1 MTSIRHVSGSLLS
14 ATWRLIQRSQ
24 SERSQILMYHSIG
37 GQADG
42 DTRGLYSIQP
52 ENFLGHMECL
62 DAHCRTSGLRVVRFS
77 EEAPS
82 SVSITFDDGYADNAV
97 TALPIL
103 ERFGFPFH
111 IFINPSLIQSGKG
124 GFLSPD
130 QIRDLNSH
138 PLVTIGVHGYS
149 HQPLTQLSEVEVGA
163 ELDQA
168 KQWLADTTGTVPST
182 LSYPHGAVNERVVNV
197 VRQSGFSQ
205 AACSKFGPISSSSS
219 DFLLPRIDIWSSDS
233 NRSFVS
239 KLRGDWDW
247 MKWRT

>member
-42 DTRGLYSIQP
+42 DTRGLYSVQP
-52 ENFLGHMECL
+52 NQFLSQMKYLYALCT
-62 DAHCRTSGLRVVRFS
+62 RSGLRVVPFS
-77 EEAPS
+77 EEVS
-82 SVSITFDDGYADNAV
+82 STVSITFDDGYSDNAIN
-97 TALPIL
+97 ALPVL
-103 ERFGFPFH
+103 ESFGFPFH

-124 GFLSPD
+124 GFLTHD
-130 QIRDLNSH
+130 QIRDLSSH
-138 PLVTIGVHGYS
+138 PLVTLGVHGYS
-149 HQPLTQLSEVEVGA
+149 HQPLTQLSEVEVST

-182 LSYPHGAVNERVVNV
+182 LSYPHGAVNERVVEV
-197 VRQSGFSQ
+197 VRNCGFSR
-205 AACSKFGPISSSSS
+205 AACSKFGPISNSSS
-219 DFLLPRIDIWSSDS
+219 DFMLPRIDIWSSDS
-233 NRSFVS
+233 NQSFAS

>member
-14 ATWRLIQRSQ
+14 ASWHLIQRSQ

-42 DTRGLYSIQP
+42 DTRGLYSVQP
-52 ENFLGHMECL
+52 NQFLSQMKYLNALCT
-62 DAHCRTSGLRVVRFS
+62 RSGLRVVPFS
-77 EEAPS
+77 EEVS
-82 SVSITFDDGYADNAV
+82 STVSITFDDGYSDNAIN
-97 TALPIL
+97 ALPVL
-103 ERFGFPFH
+103 EKFEFPFH
-111 IFINPSLIQSGKG
+111 IFINPSLIQSGKE
-124 GFLSPD
+124 GFLTHD
-130 QIRDLNSH
+130 QIRDLSSH
-138 PLVTIGVHGYS
+138 PLVTLGVHGYS
-149 HQPLTQLSEVEVGA
+149 HQPLTQLTDAEVSS

-168 KQWLADTTGTVPST
+168 KDWLADITGTVPST

-197 VRQSGFSQ
+197 VRKCRFSR
-205 AACSKFGPISSSSS
+205 AACSKFGPISKSSS

-233 NRSFVS
+233 SRSFVS